1 MRKFALAA
9 PLALFVLLAAPLGA
23 QEPSSSE
30 APLFSAYPS
39 YDAKFDITGEKFTLV
54 TNMLVYNIS
63 GKTFTDVSFK
73 QVYPEGVSV
82 KETFQRDVGADANA
96 EQKSARK
103 VEGNAFYASIQTFK
117 HRQYVVIFN
126 ELQLARRL
134 NAITFPG
141 LEISYT
147 DSDGKRQTAKMHDD
161 PQDLFVYSNVVGGL
175 DRFIKKYNNIELD
188 FEKATPSRKEW
199 EFAPVAASSKGRFPT
214 GVIGTNP
221 GADQY
226 SGWFRL
232 RTGPPGDMLQL
243 VTIYKKTSKSDAV
256 ATKDAAMS
264 DLRDYLRWCGEF
276 EYVPEGL
283 QVTQEKWKKYND
295 SWKLSG
301 QWRDTVKNRLGGG
314 PVLARVFYGAHEDV
328 QYYVLALGQGRPLGE
343 ASAQPNPDKE
353 QALLAEMNTLV
364 ESFRSDI
371 VPLSIN
377 HR

>member
-1 MRKFALAA
+1 MRKLYLAA

-23 QEPSSSE
+23 QQPSQE

-39 YDAKFDITGEKFTLV
+39 YDAKFEIGSEKFTLV

-73 QVYPEGVSV
+73 QTYPDGVSV
-82 KETFQRDVGADANA
+82 KETFQRDVGADAEA

-117 HRQYVVIFN
+117 HRQYVVIVN

-147 DSDGKRQTAKMHDD
+147 DPDGKRQTAKLHDD

-175 DRFIKKYNNIELD
+175 DRFVRKYNNIELD
-188 FEKATPSRKEW
+188 FEKATPKRKEW
-199 EFAPVAASSKGRFPT
+199 EFAPIAASSKGRFAT
-214 GVIGTNP
+214 GIIGTNP
-221 GADQY
+221 GPDQY
-226 SGWFRL
+226 NGWFRL
-232 RTGPPGDMLQL
+232 RTGPAGDHLQL
-243 VTIYKKTSKSDAV
+243 VTVYKKTTRSEAIGTQDAL
-256 ATKDAAMS
+256 MS

-276 EYVPEGL
+276 EYVPDGL
-283 QVTQEKWKKYND
+283 QVTQEKWKKYSD
-295 SWKLSG
+295 TWKVAG

-314 PVLARVFYGAHEDV
+314 PVQARVFYGPHEDV
-328 QYYVLALGQGRPLGE
+328 QYYLLGLVQGRPLGE
-343 ASAQPNPDKE
+343 ASAQPNPEKE
-353 QALLAEMNTLV
+353 KALLAEMNALM
-364 ESFRSDI
+364 ESFQSDI
-371 VPLSIN
+371 KPLSSN

>member
-1 MRKFALAA
+1 
-9 PLALFVLLAAPLGA
+9 
-23 QEPSSSE
+23 
-30 APLFSAYPS
+30 
-39 YDAKFDITGEKFTLV
+39 
-54 TNMLVYNIS
+54 
-63 GKTFTDVSFK
+63 
-73 QVYPEGVSV
+73 
-82 KETFQRDVGADANA
+82 
-96 EQKSARK
+96 
-103 VEGNAFYASIQTFK
+103 
-117 HRQYVVIFN
+117 
-126 ELQLARRL
+126 
-134 NAITFPG
+134 
-141 LEISYT
+141 
-147 DSDGKRQTAKMHDD
+147 
-161 PQDLFVYSNVVGGL
+161 
-175 DRFIKKYNNIELD
+175 
-188 FEKATPSRKEW
+188 
-199 EFAPVAASSKGRFPT
+199 
-214 GVIGTNP
+214 
-221 GADQY
+221 
-226 SGWFRL
+226 
-232 RTGPPGDMLQL
+232 MLQL